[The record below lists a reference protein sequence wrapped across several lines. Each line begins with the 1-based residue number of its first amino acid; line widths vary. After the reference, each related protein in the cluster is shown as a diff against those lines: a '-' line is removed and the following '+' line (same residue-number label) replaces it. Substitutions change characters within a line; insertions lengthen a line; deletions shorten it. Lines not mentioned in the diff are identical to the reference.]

1 MRKSLWLSLLVA
13 ALVAVMIA
21 CGGNNASNTT
31 SSSTTTTTTS
41 SASTFVTGE
50 DAPLPAVLGFNLT
63 INSITLTGTDG
74 STATLLSTPDTV
86 DFARLVGLRQLLAFN
101 SVPTGTYN
109 AITFKFSSPLITY
122 LNVSTT
128 PPSTATMNGTW
139 ASGVSV
145 DNTGVA
151 TVTIPLKNTLTLTT
165 TNLVGLHMHFDLRN
179 SLAVDGAGQITG
191 VVDPKI
197 TVNAVAPD
205 DDDAQITD
213 MRGSIVSVSTATNSF
228 VIQRWNGK
236 QATIVVNSSTTF
248 NDGNSLG
255 TLAAG
260 MVAEVKGKIQSD
272 GSILA
277 DAVEVVAIEH
287 AYVAGPILY
296 VDPNAP
302 NKITI
307 LVSENKPAIPGV
319 NLQTP
324 LTLDISTVQKYSIG
338 GIDNWL
344 TAFGFSQ
351 NSLVIG
357 QRIAIGGAL
366 DTTTNSATF
375 VPARIMLQ
383 RQGVDGTLVANS
395 VTVTGGNAG
404 SFQIQNGGLLG
415 YVLGAPLDVK
425 TSQMTRFMNVNGL
438 AGLQSAGTARL
449 EIRGLILKDQSTGQP
464 TMYAQWVRLVQ

>member
-1 MRKSLWLSLLVA
+1 MRKSLWLSLLIA
-13 ALVAVMIA
+13 ALIAVLIG

-41 SASTFVTGE
+41 STNTFVTGE

-63 INSITLTGTDG
+63 INSISLTGTGG

-109 AITFKFSSPLITY
+109 AITFQFSSPVITY

-128 PPSTATMNGTW
+128 PPSTATLNGTW

-145 DNTGVA
+145 NNGVA
-151 TVTIPLKNTLTLTT
+151 TVTVALKNPLTLTT
-165 TNLVGLHMHFDLRN
+165 SSLLGLHMHFDMRN

-197 TVNAVAPD
+197 TVNAVTPD

-213 MRGSIVSVSTATNSF
+213 MRGSIVSVNTTGNSF
-228 VIQRWNGK
+228 VIQKWNGK
-236 QATIVVNSSTTF
+236 QATITVNSSTTY
-248 NDGNSLG
+248 NDGFTLA

-260 MVAEVKGKIQSD
+260 MVAEVQGKIQSD
-272 GSILA
+272 GTILA
-277 DAVEVVAIEH
+277 SAVQVVTVSH

-296 VDPNAP
+296 VDPNGK
-302 NKITI
+302 NITI
-307 LVSENKPAIPGV
+307 LVAENNPAIPGV
-319 NLQTP
+319 SQQTP
-324 LTLDISTVQKYSIG
+324 LTLDISTVQKYGIG

-351 NSLVIG
+351 TSLVAG

-366 DTTTNSATF
+366 NTNTNPATF
-375 VPARIMLQ
+375 VPAGIMLQ

-395 VTVTGGNAG
+395 VTVTSGNAG
-404 SFQIQNGGLLG
+404 SFQIQNNGLLG
-415 YVLGAPLDVK
+415 YVLGAPLTVK
-425 TSQMTRFMNVNGL
+425 TSQMTKFINVNGL

-449 EIRGLILKDQSTGQP
+449 EIRGLILKDQTTGNP
-464 TMYAQWVRLVQ
+464 TMYAQWVGLLQ